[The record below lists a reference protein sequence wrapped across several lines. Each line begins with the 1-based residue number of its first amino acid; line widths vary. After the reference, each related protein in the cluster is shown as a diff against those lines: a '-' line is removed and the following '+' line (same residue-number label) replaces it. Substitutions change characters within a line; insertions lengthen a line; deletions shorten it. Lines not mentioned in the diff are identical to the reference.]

1 MGAAAAALALQA
13 STFLGPGVVVEAG
26 VGQRTITVSLGGGL
40 RVRAELAIPYEPLV
54 GDTLLVIGAEEH
66 YVIGVLAGR
75 GKHVLGSQGDVVVHA
90 VGGAL
95 ELRGDTGVRIQAPSV
110 DVEAGTLR
118 TVARSVVEAFTTL
131 HQRVSDLLSTHA
143 GQSHTM
149 VERESFTQAR
159 AAVIQTE
166 ETVTIN
172 GQQIHLG

>member
-1 MGAAAAALALQA
+1 MGAAAMALQA

-26 VGQRTITVSLGGGL
+26 AGRRTVTVSLGGAL
-40 RVRAELAIPYEPLV
+40 RVPAEMAIPYEPVV
-54 GDTLLVIGAEEH
+54 GDTLLVIGVDEH

-75 GKHVLGSQGDVVVHA
+75 GKHLLGSQGDVVVHA

-95 ELRGDTGVRIQAPSV
+95 ELRGDAGVRISAPSIEV
-110 DVEAGTLR
+110 DAGTLR
-118 TVARSVVEAFTTL
+118 TVARSAIEAFTTL
-131 HQRVSDLLSTHA
+131 HQRVSDLLSIHA